1 MPIVTT
7 PLSILK
13 ELPITDNEHLV
24 LEYDCSN
31 VDEIARQIFE
41 KEVKPFNYN
50 PPADSWEDFLV
61 KEKSNY
67 EEEKS
72 MKYLVR
78 ATAKWQ
84 NNNIWDT
91 ELTAKYGEK
100 YVPTE
105 GETWE
110 VDFDRKEGL
119 IANGFATL
127 VKEIPDNVVVL
138 GTETPV
144 IEPYDENEFLPL
156 PLEEMTRD
164 ELFELAN
171 ELGLKVPKNTK
182 IETLI
187 KKINEKQNS

>member
-1 MPIVTT
+1 M
-7 PLSILK
+7 K

-61 KEKSNY
+61 KKKSDY
-67 EEEKS
+67 EEERR

-84 NNNIWDT
+84 KNNIWDT

-100 YVPTE
+100 YVPAE

-127 VKEIPDNVVVL
+127 VKEITNEINEE
-138 GTETPV
+138 GTDTDV
-144 IEPYDENEFLPL
+144 ATIEDELNNLQTL
-156 PLEEMTRD
+156 SRK
-164 ELFELAN
+164 ELFEIADNLDISY
-171 ELGLKVPKNTK
+171 PKNISNINIINK
-182 IETLI
+182 IR
-187 KKINEKQNS
+187 EKQNS